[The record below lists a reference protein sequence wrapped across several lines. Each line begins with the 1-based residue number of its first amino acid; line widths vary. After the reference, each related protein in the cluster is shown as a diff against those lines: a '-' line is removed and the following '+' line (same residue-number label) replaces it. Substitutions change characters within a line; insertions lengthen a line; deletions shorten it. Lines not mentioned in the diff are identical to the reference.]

1 MRYYTKDWYELMQN
15 LHYVSGMTVIPD
27 KEYTDTEIQA
37 FYDADLAEEIEH
49 DRELYHTP
57 PMQINLEHLLEPDVF
72 SPDMFLFEDEAT
84 GKLYYPETVE
94 EAGIVLEKKKSDDE
108 DRFAM
113 RPPFNPAETIQCFEE
128 CYRGLLKYGM
138 NGYPEW
144 IRPFIDPR
152 LSALGRMT
160 EGAYH
165 RLKKLEDENQAAF
178 DEINR
183 QAEEVLMQQDI
194 PEDIRSRFC
203 FHDAN
208 VLALKRS
215 GKDVYLYLRKDGGWM
230 EPMTPYIKVVLKNVS
245 FIDREKG
252 MVLRKRKNEDGEY
265 TSNYTY
271 LYDELYRTKT
281 GYEVHMLLWS
291 FRHLRYLT
299 IGCEDIEFE
308 DNIET
313 VF

>member
-15 LHYVSGMTVIPD
+15 LHYVSGMTVVPD
-27 KEYTDTEIQA
+27 KEYTDAEIQA

-49 DRELYHTP
+49 DRELYNTP
-57 PMQINLEHLLEPDVF
+57 PMQINLEDLLEPEAF

-84 GKLYYPETVE
+84 GKLYHPKTAE
-94 EAGIVLEKKKSDDE
+94 EAGSVLEKKKSDDE
-108 DRFAM
+108 ERFAM
-113 RPPFNPAETIQCFEE
+113 SPPFNPAETIQCFEE
-128 CYRGLLKYGM
+128 CYRGLLNYGM

-160 EGAYH
+160 EDAYH

-183 QAEEVLMQQDI
+183 QAEEVLMQQVI
-194 PEDIRSRFC
+194 PVEISSRFC
-203 FHDAN
+203 FHDAS

-215 GKDVYLYLRKDGGWM
+215 GKDVYLYLRKDEGWM
-230 EPMTPYIKVVLKNVS
+230 EPMTPYIKVIFKNVS

-252 MVLRKRKNEDGEY
+252 MVLRKRKNEDSEY

-291 FRHLRYLT
+291 FKHLRYLT